1 MRILHLVHQY
11 APDKVGGTELYTKTV
26 AEFQA
31 KTGHRAAVFTPT
43 AVASPFPEPEIVND
57 VRLYRVP
64 IGPRSA
70 GAVFRS
76 NWRQWK
82 LSRAWTAVLDQEQP
96 DIVHIQHLMG
106 LPFNLGWALW
116 TAEIPYL
123 ITLHDYFY
131 FCANA
136 QLLTND
142 TDQICAGP
150 RRGINCG
157 RCALARAGLPAY
169 TPLAAPLAPL
179 FVRRNQLLREIVQ
192 QAERLIAPTEFV
204 RQLYIQAGFPPE
216 KTITIGHGIELPPK
230 LNRPERPAGGPLRLL
245 YAGGLAWQKGVHLL
259 ITAVNQLPAE
269 AVTLTIAGDPAA
281 FPAYSQTLRE
291 MARQSDNIHF
301 AGKLD
306 RRQLWAALAAADLVV
321 VPSLWH
327 ETASLIIQEAFAAGT
342 PVIAARVGA
351 LPERVN
357 DGVDGLLFP
366 VGDGDGLRNLL
377 VRLRNDPALLE
388 RLRRGIRPV
397 RTAAEHLVELEAVYQ
412 GIVEK

>member
-1 MRILHLVHQY
+1 
-11 APDKVGGTELYTKTV
+11 VGGTELYTQTV

-31 KTGHRAAVFTPT
+31 QAGHRAAIFTPT
-43 AVASPFPEPEIVND
+43 AVASPFPRPEVVNG
-57 VRLYRVP
+57 VHLYRIP

-70 GAVFRS
+70 SELFRS
-76 NWRQWK
+76 NWRHEE

-96 DIVHIQHLMG
+96 DIVHVQHLMG
-106 LPFNLGWALW
+106 LPFNLAQTLW

-150 RRGINCG
+150 RWGINCG
-157 RCALARAGLPAY
+157 RCALARVGLPPM

-179 FVRRNQLLREIVQ
+179 FVWRNRRLRQIAQ
-192 QAERLIAPTEFV
+192 RAERLIAPTEFV
-204 RQLYIQAGFPPE
+204 RQLYIQASFPPE
-216 KTITIGHGIELPPK
+216 KTVAIGHGIELPQNLK
-230 LNRPERPAGGPLRLL
+230 RPERAAGGPLRLL

-259 ITAVNQLPAE
+259 VAAVNQLPPD
-269 AVTLTIAGDPAA
+269 AVQLTVAGDPTA
-281 FPAYSQTLRE
+281 FPDYSQKLRE
-291 MARQSDNIHF
+291 MAQHTNIHF

-306 RRQLWAALAAADLVV
+306 RRQLWTALAAADLVV

-342 PVIAARVGA
+342 PVIAARIGA

-357 DGVDGLLFP
+357 DSVDGLLFP
-366 VGDGDGLRNLL
+366 VGDGAALRELL
-377 VRLRNDPALLE
+377 RRTLDDPTLLARLRQGIQPA
-388 RLRRGIRPV
+388 RS
-397 RTAAEHLVELEAVYQ
+397 TAQHLVELGAVYREIAQ
-412 GIVEK
+412 P